1 MQTGLAR
8 LGGISLDSKGAPGQR
23 GIKFVHVNA

>member
-8 LGGISLDSKGAPGQR
+8 LGGISLGSNGAHGQPGLNL
-23 GIKFVHVNA
+23 IKFG